1 MIQPQLT
8 AYHFNGPPE
17 PVLLDVQSVLPER
30 ILLLDAFFYS
40 EYTIYIT
47 IIPLHT
53 MYIMVARLLICSRLI
68 VLLDALFCGEF
79 FLNQEA

>member
-40 EYTIYIT
+40 E
-47 IIPLHT
+47 
-53 MYIMVARLLICSRLI
+53 
-68 VLLDALFCGEF
+68 FCGASSYPAD
-79 FLNQEA
+79 LWDVSDAACLLL